1 MDSLNFK
8 DKESQNMRQKRRKVI
23 VYEYQRNSKTK
34 IYEKIECGVGE
45 FHQFGICIEEDQNGF
60 SNFSIAI
67 IEMPDGTVL
76 TPCPHMIKF
85 VNDESES
92 GYDTN

>member
-1 MDSLNFK
+1 METK
-8 DKESQNMRQKRRKVI
+8 ARKVM
-23 VYEYQRNSKTK
+23 VYEYQKNSKTN
-34 IYEKIECGVGE
+34 IFEKVESGIGR
-45 FHQFGICIEEDQNGF
+45 FHQFGMGIEEDERGF

-76 TPCPHMIKF
+76 TTCPHMIKF